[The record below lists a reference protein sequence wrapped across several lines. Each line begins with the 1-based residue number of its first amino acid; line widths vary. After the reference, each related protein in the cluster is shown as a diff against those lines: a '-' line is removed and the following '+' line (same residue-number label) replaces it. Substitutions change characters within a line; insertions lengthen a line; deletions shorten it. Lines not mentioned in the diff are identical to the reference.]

1 MFPDVIP
8 LMWTNYVL
16 HTFIYYNLLG
26 LIICINYLFRIKVH
40 FATQFYKSEKTI
52 GIEDEETAENEID
65 NKDWKYL
72 KYNRTFK
79 IE

>member
-1 MFPDVIP
+1 MRQF
-8 LMWTNYVL
+8 M
-16 HTFIYYNLLG
+16 NL
-26 LIICINYLFRIKVH
+26 K
-40 FATQFYKSEKTI
+40 KKKT

-65 NKDWKYL
+65 NRDWKYL

>member
-1 MFPDVIP
+1 M
-8 LMWTNYVL
+8 
-16 HTFIYYNLLG
+16 
-26 LIICINYLFRIKVH
+26 H
-40 FATQFYKSEKTI
+40 FATQFYESEKTT

-65 NKDWKYL
+65 NKDWKYP

>member
-1 MFPDVIP
+1 M
-8 LMWTNYVL
+8 
-16 HTFIYYNLLG
+16 
-26 LIICINYLFRIKVH
+26 
-40 FATQFYKSEKTI
+40 TQFYEYEKTI

-65 NKDWKYL
+65 NMGWKYS